1 MQAMIAAAVISSASP
16 FPLDPGGFSQESR
29 DFKAL
34 EEAIQAGNLP
44 QARGAFSA
52 FEQDLQHA
60 TFTAGG
66 SNPFRQ
72 SGPLGHDL
80 QLLGNALGAGNPV
93 NAQKAFTTLRQ
104 DMKGVFQP
112 AGNQAAGPD
121 HSRHRKNGA
130 VQSAGRTSPFTSF
143 SNPVNHPAGVL
154 LDLRG

>member
-1 MQAMIAAAVISSASP
+1 MIAAEALSSTNP
-16 FPLDPGGFSQESR
+16 FPLDPSGFSRESR

-34 EEAIQAGNLP
+34 QEAIQAGNLP
-44 QARGAFSA
+44 NARGAFST
-52 FEQDLQHA
+52 FQQDLQRA
-60 TFTAGG
+60 SFTAGG
-66 SNPFRQ
+66 SNPFSP

-80 QLLGNALGAGNPV
+80 QLVGNALEAGNPV

-121 HSRHRKNGA
+121 HSRHRKNA
-130 VQSAGRTSPFTSF
+130 AEQNAGRTSVFTSF
-143 SNPVNHPAGVL
+143 SNTAGRPAGIL